1 MTADSTATSR
11 HATGRWLTVAWAF
24 LAIGLC
30 WRVGRYLLDFPIWG
44 DEAMVALNLPG
55 RDYFGL
61 LHGLDHC
68 QVAPPL
74 WLWSEKAAFELLGPS
89 TLSLRLAPLMAGCA
103 ALVLHGFW
111 AWSLA
116 PGRAAA
122 LATGLMAVAIWPASM
137 STLIKPYSFD
147 LLAAMLIL
155 APATRAIADPA
166 SARWIAVTAIAAPM
180 AILLSFPAMFV
191 AGAAVAAIAIV
202 ALPGNTRARLAFALL
217 AAFTLAGSLASLQVG
232 HNQLESP
239 TGADGVTTRQGMD
252 AYWGLGFPPKGIIG
266 WLPWFLGAITG
277 QMMAF
282 PAGAANGGSMLTTL
296 AFLIGAATL
305 VRARRWTL
313 VALLVLPMALNLV
326 AAIMHRYPFGSSG
339 RLCQALAPSIC
350 LLAGLGADRAMA
362 LGCPRWRLV
371 PVAVATALAGL
382 GIGGLA
388 KDWLYPY
395 RDPVFV
401 WMRSVMDDATDAAGR
416 DTVVIRHVPDALEAV
431 FTYRWRTS
439 NARATWGNSLPENAA
454 STRRLWVF
462 HQKGNPVPVGPSPL
476 EALRAMDP
484 AWTETGFRHWNYPSP
499 RPDKSPSLSVEM
511 VLVERR

>member
-155 APATRAIADPA
+155 A
-166 SARWIAVTAIAAPM
+166 
-180 AILLSFPAMFV
+180 
-191 AGAAVAAIAIV
+191 
-202 ALPGNTRARLAFALL
+202 
-217 AAFTLAGSLASLQVG
+217 
-232 HNQLESP
+232 
-239 TGADGVTTRQGMD
+239 
-252 AYWGLGFPPKGIIG
+252 
-266 WLPWFLGAITG
+266 
-277 QMMAF
+277 
-282 PAGAANGGSMLTTL
+282 
-296 AFLIGAATL
+296 
-305 VRARRWTL
+305 
-313 VALLVLPMALNLV
+313 
-326 AAIMHRYPFGSSG
+326 
-339 RLCQALAPSIC
+339 
-350 LLAGLGADRAMA
+350 
-362 LGCPRWRLV
+362 
-371 PVAVATALAGL
+371 
-382 GIGGLA
+382 
-388 KDWLYPY
+388 
-395 RDPVFV
+395 
-401 WMRSVMDDATDAAGR
+401 
-416 DTVVIRHVPDALEAV
+416 
-431 FTYRWRTS
+431 
-439 NARATWGNSLPENAA
+439 
-454 STRRLWVF
+454 
-462 HQKGNPVPVGPSPL
+462 
-476 EALRAMDP
+476 
-484 AWTETGFRHWNYPSP
+484 
-499 RPDKSPSLSVEM
+499 
-511 VLVERR
+511 